1 MFTGLIRDVGK
12 VVEWNRSTSSA
23 RMSIETQL
31 PESDLLLGASVA
43 CNGVCL
49 TVVHLQAGDN
59 CRVFDVEL
67 GPETLAVTRY
77 GLDSFLGQ
85 GSRINLEPAVRMGD
99 PLGGHV
105 VTGHVDALGTVLENT
120 AQDDGFWRLRIHFED
135 NFGAYV
141 FKKGSVSVSGV
152 SLTVANCNH
161 QECWLEIMLIPHT
174 LQQTNLTDFSI
185 GSRIEL
191 EFDSQAKMVAEMLEN
206 MLPHLLKTRS
216 SKN

>member
-1 MFTGLIRDVGK
+1 
-12 VVEWNRSTSSA
+12 
-23 RMSIETQL
+23 
-31 PESDLLLGASVA
+31 
-43 CNGVCL
+43 
-49 TVVHLQAGDN
+49 
-59 CRVFDVEL
+59 
-67 GPETLAVTRY
+67 
-77 GLDSFLGQ
+77 
-85 GSRINLEPAVRMGD
+85 MGD

-206 MLPHLLKTRS
+206 MLAHLLKTRS